1 LERFRKAGSAP
12 RPQLDAVLAALKTND
27 TLVVTGLS
35 RLARSGAGEMI
46 NILTELTARGV
57 KFHSLDEP
65 WADTEDHMGKFM
77 VSVFADM
84 HQLFRRIQLEAA
96 EDGRGA
102 RTQSGGMRPMFASLH
117 QLDLTPQ
124 IRCLLML
131 AARLF
136 GRSTTND

>member
-12 RPQLDAVLAALKTND
+12 RPQLDAVLAALKPND
-27 TLVVTGLS
+27 TLVVTGPS
-35 RLARSGAGEMI
+35 RLTRSGAGEMI

-96 EDGRGA
+96 EDGRVA
-102 RTQSGGMRPMFASLH
+102 RAQSGGMRPMFAS
-117 QLDLTPQ
+117 
-124 IRCLLML
+124 
-131 AARLF
+131 ASA
-136 GRSTTND
+136 